1 MSMSMSMSVAH
12 IVYMHT
18 YLFLTYIHAFTHTC
32 IYIYIYLYIT
42 NTNRCYRLG
51 QKKDVYVT
59 RYCMQ
64 ISKKTPKSIEM
75 PIHQLQQGK
84 GMLGKGSM
92 AKLNDEEREMARQT
106 KVELLFDLNKE
117 TK

>member
-1 MSMSMSMSVAH
+1 MHSH
-12 IVYMHT
+12 THVYI
-18 YLFLTYIHAFTHTC
+18 YTYIYTSQTQTDATAWAK
-32 IYIYIYLYIT
+32 
-42 NTNRCYRLG
+42 
-51 QKKDVYVT
+51 KKDVYVT